1 MARGALEMKIAE
13 KLAEVR
19 FPDMK
24 YKTEMRSVKKG
35 IRLICLNIFYICV
48 CFLGLVPILYIFLLS
63 VSGGSGALTTGLSI
77 LPEKFTLENYRRII
91 VEESFLRW
99 MANSVVLSVG
109 TMVIAMGTSVLASYA
124 FSRFR
129 FVGKNVSMQILLLL
143 NAFPQI
149 LSMFAIFR
157 LFRLMNLLDSHV
169 GLIFVY
175 AGSMCIFSI
184 WNMKGYFAS
193 IPIEIEEASKIDGAS
208 NAQLIV
214 RIILPLARPAIIVTA
229 VMVLIFVWNEYLFAT
244 TFMLKEESYTLAGG
258 LYQLQ
263 ANDYSRSWP
272 LFSAAAILVSVP
284 ILVIFFCFQKYMVSG
299 LTAGGVKG

>member
-1 MARGALEMKIAE
+1 
-13 KLAEVR
+13 
-19 FPDMK
+19 MK
-24 YKTEMRSVKKG
+24 YKTEMKSVKKG
-35 IRLICLNIFYICV
+35 IRLICLNLFYICV

-91 VEESFLRW
+91 VEEPFLRW

-184 WNMKGYFAS
+184 WNMKGYFDS